1 MSNGK
6 GNDSYQKIMSI
17 PSHLKL
23 SVPKTE
29 HPRIVII
36 GGGFAG
42 LMLAKALKKVKA
54 QVVMLDRNNFHT
66 FQPLLYQV
74 ATAGLEPDSIAGPL
88 RKSFEGHFNYIFR
101 MVKVTGVD
109 FEKKEVETKVGN
121 LSYDYLVIANGSV
134 TNYFGKKNFRQ
145 KVLPLKRVVHAL
157 DVRSHILQTFEQAE
171 FVQDKEKLERMMNMV
186 VVGGGP
192 TGVEVSGALAELKN
206 HILPKD
212 YPDLDFSQMK
222 IHLIEGTGRLLNG
235 MSDVAGENSR
245 KYLEKMGVN
254 IQLNTQLKEYEDGV
268 VSLDSGDIKSDSVIW
283 AAGVKGNIL
292 EGIND
297 TKVIRSRI
305 LVDEFNKVKELEN
318 VFAIGDVA
326 MMQTDELPNG
336 LPMLAPVAMQQGK
349 HLAKNF
355 KNLFANKPIKKFKY
369 LDKGSMA
376 TVGRNK
382 AVVDMPGGLHLKGFF
397 AWLVWMF
404 IHIMY
409 LIGFRNKLITLNNWI
424 WSYFTYDKGTRLI
437 IRTFTGETRRRKSA
451 DD

>member
-1 MSNGK
+1 
-6 GNDSYQKIMSI
+6 MSI
-17 PSHLKL
+17 PTDLKL
-23 SVPKTE
+23 TVPETE

-109 FEKKEVETKVGN
+109 FKKNEVQTKVGN

-134 TNYFGKKNFRQ
+134 TNYFGNDELKK
-145 KVLPLKRVVHAL
+145 KVMPLKRVVHAL
-157 DVRSHILQTFEQAE
+157 DIRSHILQTFEQAE
-171 FVQDKEKLERMMNMV
+171 FVADKEKLERMMNIV

-212 YPDLDFSQMK
+212 YPDLDFSTMK
-222 IHLIEGTGRLLNG
+222 IHLVEGTGRLLNG
-235 MSDVAGENSR
+235 MSDAAGKNA
-245 KYLEKMGVN
+245 KMYLEKMGVELK
-254 IQLNTQLKEYEDGV
+254 LNTQVKGYEKGLV
-268 VSLDSGDIKSDSVIW
+268 TLDSGELQSETLIW
-283 AAGVKGNIL
+283 AAGVKGNIID
-292 EGIND
+292 GIDATN
-297 TKVIRSRI
+297 VMRSRI
-305 LVDEFNKVKELEN
+305 VVDEFNQIKGMEN

-326 MMQTDELPNG
+326 MMQTDELPYG
-336 LPMLAPVAMQQGK
+336 HPMLAPVAMQQGK

-355 KNLFANKPIKKFKY
+355 RTILANKPMQPFKY

-437 IRTFTGETRRRKSA
+437 IRTFTGETRRKASA

>member
-1 MSNGK
+1 
-6 GNDSYQKIMSI
+6 MSI
-17 PSHLKL
+17 PSYLKL
-23 SVPKTE
+23 TIPETKY
-29 HPRIVII
+29 PRIVII

-42 LMLAKALKKVKA
+42 LMLAKSLKKVKA

-74 ATAGLEPDSIAGPL
+74 ATAGLEPDSISGPL

-101 MVKVTGVD
+101 MTKVVGVD
-109 FEKKEVETKVGN
+109 FENNEVQTKVGN
-121 LSYDYLVIANGSV
+121 LRYDYLVIANGSV

-157 DVRSHILQTFEQAE
+157 DVRSHILQLFEQAVL
-171 FVQDKEKLERMMNMV
+171 VQDKEKLKSMMNMV

-192 TGVEVSGALAELKN
+192 TGVEVCGALAELKN
-206 HILPKD
+206 HILPSD
-212 YPDLDFSQMK
+212 YPDLDFSSMR

-235 MSDVAGENSR
+235 MSDKAGENS
-245 KYLEKMGVN
+245 KEYLEKMGVE
-254 IQLNTQLKEYEDGV
+254 IQLNTQLQEYENGV
-268 VSLDSGDIKSDSVIW
+268 VTLDSGQIKTDSVIW

-292 EGIND
+292 GGINED
-297 TKVIRSRI
+297 KVMRSRV
-305 LVDEFNKVKELEN
+305 LVDEFNKVKDLKN

-326 MMQTDELPNG
+326 MMQTKDLPNG
-336 LPMLAPVAMQQGK
+336 HPMLAPVAMQQGK

-355 KNLFANKPIKKFKY
+355 KHMLSGKDMKKFRY
-369 LDKGSMA
+369 IDKGSMA

-404 IHIMY
+404 IHILY

-437 IRTFTGETRRRKSA
+437 IRTFTGETRRRASA